1 MNWSEKTVL
10 LTGGNGFLGKS
21 VLQQLQNKKIKK
33 IIVPTSKEAD
43 FRKKD
48 VCQEVLQGVDLVIH
62 LAGKGGGIEFMRE
75 FPADIFYDNLIMATH
90 LMHEAKHANVEKFL
104 ALGTVCSYPKF
115 SSIPFNEE
123 KIWDGYPEETNA
135 AYGLSKK
142 MMMVQSDAY
151 RQQFGFNSINII
163 PTNLYGPNDD
173 FNPKTSHVIPG
184 IIMKI
189 QKAKNEGKKEI
200 TLWGDG
206 TPTRD
211 FLYVDDAAKGIIL
224 AMEEYNESIPVNLGS
239 MSEIS
244 IIDLA
249 KKISEIME
257 FDGKI
262 IWDASKPNGQ
272 PRRCV
277 GNDNAE
283 RKFGF
288 KPEINIDTGLRNTIE
303 WFNSQQ

>member
-21 VLQQLQNKKIKK
+21 VLKQLENKEIKK
-33 IIVPTSKEAD
+33 LIIPSSEDAD
-43 FRKKD
+43 LRKKD
-48 VCQEVLQGVDLVIH
+48 ICEKILHEVDLVIH

-75 FPADIFYDNLIMATH
+75 NPADIFYDNLIMSTH
-90 LMHEAKHANVEKFL
+90 LMHEAKQANVEKFL

-115 SSIPFNEE
+115 SSIPFNENE
-123 KIWDGYPEETNA
+123 MWDGYPEETNA

-142 MMMVQSDAY
+142 MMIVQSDAY
-151 RQQFGFNSINII
+151 RQQYGFNSINII

-189 QKAKNEGKKEI
+189 QKAINEGSKEI

-211 FLYVDDAAKGIIL
+211 FLYVDDAARGIIL
-224 AMEEYNESIPVNLGS
+224 AMEGYNESVPVNLGS
-239 MSEIS
+239 MTEIS
-244 IIDLA
+244 INDIA
-249 KKISEIME
+249 GKISKIMR
-257 FDGKI
+257 FDGEIK
-262 IWDASKPNGQ
+262 WDASKPNGQ

-277 GNDNAE
+277 GNNNAE
-283 RKFGF
+283 KKFGF
-288 KPEINIDTGLRNTIE
+288 KSEINIDEGLKNTIE
-303 WFNSQQ
+303 WFYSQ

>member
-21 VLQQLQNKKIKK
+21 VLKQLENKEIKK
-33 IIVPTSKEAD
+33 LIIPSSEDAD
-43 FRKKD
+43 LRKKD
-48 VCQEVLQGVDLVIH
+48 ICEKILHEVDLVIH

-75 FPADIFYDNLIMATH
+75 NPADIFYDNLIMSTH
-90 LMHEAKHANVEKFL
+90 LMHEAKQANVEKFL

-115 SSIPFNEE
+115 SSIPFNENE
-123 KIWDGYPEETNA
+123 MWDGYPEETNA

-142 MMMVQSDAY
+142 MMIVQSDAY
-151 RQQFGFNSINII
+151 RQQYGFNSINII

-189 QKAKNEGKKEI
+189 QKAINEGSKEI
-200 TLWGDG
+200 TLWRDG

-211 FLYVDDAAKGIIL
+211 FLYVDDAARGIIL
-224 AMEEYNESIPVNLGS
+224 AMEGYNESVPVNLGS
-239 MSEIS
+239 MTEIS
-244 IIDLA
+244 INDIA
-249 KKISEIME
+249 GKISKIMR
-257 FDGKI
+257 FDGEIK
-262 IWDASKPNGQ
+262 WDASKPNGQ

-277 GNDNAE
+277 GNNNAE
-283 RKFGF
+283 KKFGF
-288 KPEINIDTGLRNTIE
+288 KSEINIDEGLKNTIE
-303 WFNSQQ
+303 WFYSQ